1 MKAWICGIENLMKT
15 YTIPQVK
22 LPKFEKLLGRLIS
35 IPSISSPSPDWDQGN
50 LPIIRELAD
59 WFESLGFKVN
69 VQSIPGQ
76 INKANLIAT
85 LGEGANGLVL
95 SGHTDTVP
103 YDTKK
108 WASDPFK
115 LIEREQKFYGLG
127 TCDMKG
133 FFPIIIEALR
143 QMENVE
149 LSQPLIILATAD
161 EESSM
166 SGARA
171 LADSGTIQ
179 GRAAVIGEPTSIR
192 PIRMH
197 KGILMES
204 VVVSGSSGH
213 SSNPGLGNNAL
224 EGMYDLIGEL
234 LAFRSRI
241 QSEHQNNLF
250 EVNVPTLN
258 LGRIQGGDSPNRICG
273 HCELSFD
280 LRPLPGMDIDALKSE
295 VRILAKKIEAKRGL
309 HLHVE
314 SLFGGTQ
321 PFETSEQADLVR
333 LCESL
338 TGHSAG
344 AVAFATEAPFMS
356 AMGLE
361 TIVMGAG
368 SIDQAHQPNEF
379 LALNQIKP
387 MSEVL
392 RQLIMRYCV
401 DSSDGIDLK
410 KVDLKKVG
418 INHE

>member
-1 MKAWICGIENLMKT
+1 MKT

-22 LPKFEKLLGRLIS
+22 LPKFEELLGKLIS

-50 LPIIRELAD
+50 LPVIRELAD
-59 WFESLGFKVN
+59 WFESLGFKIDI
-69 VQSIPGQ
+69 QTIPGQ

-108 WASDPFK
+108 WGSDPFK

-127 TCDMKG
+127 SCDMKG

-143 QMENVE
+143 LMENAE

-171 LADSGTIQ
+171 LADSGTIK
-179 GRAAVIGEPTSIR
+179 GRAAVIGEPTNIR

-204 VVVSGSSGH
+204 VVVSGGSGH
-213 SSNPGLGNNAL
+213 SSNPGLGNSAL

-234 LAFRSRI
+234 LAFRSRM

-280 LRPLPGMDIDALKSE
+280 IRPLPGMNSESLKSE
-295 VRILAKKIEAKRGL
+295 VRLLAKKIEAKRGL
-309 HLHVE
+309 NIKVA
-314 SLFGGTQ
+314 SLFGGVD
-321 PFETSEQADLVR
+321 PFETDAQAELVR
-333 LCESL
+333 LCETL
-338 TGHSAG
+338 TGHAAG
-344 AVAFATEAPFMS
+344 VVAFATEAPFLS
-356 AMGLE
+356 SMGLE

-387 MSEVL
+387 MSDVL
-392 RQLIMRYCV
+392 SKLIKCYCI
-401 DSSDGIDLK
+401 DSNETGLK
-410 KVDLKKVG
+410 
-418 INHE
+418 NE

>member
-1 MKAWICGIENLMKT
+1 MKT
-15 YTIPQVK
+15 CSIPKVQ
-22 LPKFEKLLGRLIS
+22 LPKFEKLLSQLIAT
-35 IPSISSPSPDWDQGN
+35 PSISSSSVEWDQGN
-50 LPIIRELAD
+50 MPVIRVLAD
-59 WFESLGFKVN
+59 WFEQLGFN
-69 VQSIPGQ
+69 VEIEAIPGK

-85 LGEGANGLVL
+85 LGAGPNGLVL

-103 YDTKK
+103 YDTKN
-108 WASDPFK
+108 WLSDPFK

-143 QMENVE
+143 HMEGAE
-149 LSQPLIILATAD
+149 LTQPLIILATAD

-171 LADSGTIQ
+171 LAQSGNIQ
-179 GRAAVIGEPTSIR
+179 GRAAVIGEPTSIK

-213 SSNPGLGNNAL
+213 SSNPGLGNSSL
-224 EGMYDLIGEL
+224 EGMYELLGEL
-234 LAFRSRI
+234 LAYRTQI
-241 QSEHQNNLF
+241 QSQYQNNLF

-280 LRPLPGMDIDALKSE
+280 IRPLPGMSSETLKAD
-295 VRILAKKIEAKRGL
+295 VRLLAKKIATKRGL
-309 HLHVE
+309 TIKVE
-314 SLFGGTQ
+314 SLFGGVD
-321 PFETSEQADLVR
+321 PFETSAQAALVR
-333 LCESL
+333 ICESL
-338 TGHSAG
+338 TGHAAG
-344 AVAFATEAPFMS
+344 VVAFATEAPFLS

-379 LALNQIKP
+379 LALDQIKP
-387 MSEVL
+387 MSDVL
-392 RQLIMRYCV
+392 RKLIKCYCV
-401 DSSDGIDLK
+401 DPNEIGLK
-410 KVDLKKVG
+410 
-418 INHE
+418 NE

>member
-1 MKAWICGIENLMKT
+1 MKT
-15 YTIPQVK
+15 YSIPKVQ
-22 LPKFEKLLGRLIS
+22 LPKFEKLLSDLVAV
-35 IPSISSPSPDWDQGN
+35 PSISSPSVEWDQGN
-50 LPIIRELAD
+50 LPVIRVLAD
-59 WFESLGFKVN
+59 WFEGLGFKVEIEP
-69 VQSIPGQ
+69 VPEQ

-85 LGEGANGLVL
+85 LGTGPNGLVL

-108 WASDPFK
+108 WASDPFR
-115 LIEREQKFYGLG
+115 LVERDQKFYGLG

-143 QMENVE
+143 QMEGAE

-171 LADSGTIQ
+171 IAQNGSIQ
-179 GRAAVIGEPTSIR
+179 GRAAIIGEPTSIK

-204 VVVSGSSGH
+204 IVVSGNAGH
-213 SSNPGLGNNAL
+213 SSNPDLGNSAL
-224 EGMYDLIGEL
+224 EGMYELLGEL
-234 LAFRSRI
+234 LAYRSQM
-241 QSEHQNNLF
+241 QSQYQNNLF

-258 LGRIQGGDSPNRICG
+258 LGRIHGGDSPNRICG

-280 LRPLPGMDIDALKSE
+280 IRPLPGMDSKTLKE
-295 VRILAKKIEAKRGL
+295 DVRVLAQKVATKRRL
-309 HLHVE
+309 NISVE
-314 SLFGGTQ
+314 SLFGGVD
-321 PFETSEQADLVR
+321 PFETSAQAELVS

-344 AVAFATEAPFMS
+344 AVAFATEAPFLN
-356 AMGLE
+356 ALGLE
-361 TIVMGAG
+361 TVVMGAG

-387 MSEVL
+387 MSDVL
-392 RQLIMRYCV
+392 RNLIKCYCV
-401 DSSDGIDLK
+401 DTDELGRK
-410 KVDLKKVG
+410 
-418 INHE
+418 HE